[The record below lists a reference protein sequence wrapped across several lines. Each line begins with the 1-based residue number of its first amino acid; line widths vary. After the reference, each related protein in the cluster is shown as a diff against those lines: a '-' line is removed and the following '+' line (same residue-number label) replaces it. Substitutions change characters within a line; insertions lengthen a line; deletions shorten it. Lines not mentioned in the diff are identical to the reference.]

1 MKKLFLT
8 AIVITFILNS
18 GPIPAQVVTPIGKI
32 NFALKFDYII
42 FTDGFFDKLG
52 NEDDGIYIGLEGYG
66 KIAQNF
72 YLGGEIGQG
81 GNIAISGENI
91 IFVPIEVNV
100 KYTNKF
106 AHNFVLDPGLGFSY
120 SYTELTNQFFGV
132 TATEERNDWLLGG
145 QIFTDLIYKI
155 NWVSVGVNAKYQ
167 ITEGFKE
174 EDLKLSNFRLGVQIG
189 MIFR

>member
-8 AIVITFILNS
+8 AIVITFVLNY
-18 GPIPAQVVTPIGKI
+18 GPVQAQVVTPIGKI

-42 FTDGFFDKLG
+42 FTDGFFDRIG

-66 KIAQNF
+66 KIASNF

-81 GNIAISGENI
+81 GNITIGGEDI
-91 IFVPIEVNV
+91 IFVPIEVNS
-100 KYTNKF
+100 KYTNEF
-106 AHNFVLDPGLGFSY
+106 ARNFVLDLGFGFSY
-120 SYTELTNQFFGV
+120 SYAELTNQSFGV
-132 TATEERNDWLLGG
+132 TAAEEGNDWLFGG
-145 QIFTDLIYKI
+145 QIFTDLSYKI
-155 NWVSVGVNAKYQ
+155 NWISIGVNAKYQ

>member
-18 GPIPAQVVTPIGKI
+18 GLVPAQVVTPLGKV
-32 NFALKFDYII
+32 NFALKFDYIV

-66 KIAQNF
+66 KIAPNF

-81 GNIAISGENI
+81 GNIAISGEDI

>member
-18 GPIPAQVVTPIGKI
+18 GPIPAQVVTPLGKG
-32 NFALKFDYII
+32 NFALKFDYIV

-66 KIAQNF
+66 KIAPNF

-81 GNIAISGENI
+81 GNIAISGEDI

-174 EDLKLSNFRLGVQIG
+174 ENLNLSNIRLGVQIG
-189 MIFR
+189 MIFK

>member
-8 AIVITFILNS
+8 AIVITFVLNY
-18 GPIPAQVVTPIGKI
+18 GPVQAQVVTPIGKI

-66 KIAQNF
+66 KIAPNF

-81 GNIAISGENI
+81 GNIAISGEDI

-106 AHNFVLDPGLGFSY
+106 AHNFVLDLGLGLSY
-120 SYTELTNQFFGV
+120 SYAELTNQFFGV
-132 TATEERNDWLLGG
+132 TATEERDDWLLGG

-174 EDLKLSNFRLGVQIG
+174 ENLNLSNIRLGVQIG